1 MATAMSLVEAGFCQ
15 CLNGLCAS
23 CGKSQGMTH
32 SSSLFASATMDALLA
47 AILSQTSPNLSPAG
61 LAAVCLANRRL
72 QLATEPH
79 LYRSVVFDMGD
90 AKRTSR
96 TMSLLATLAGSA
108 KHAGF
113 VRKVYAAKFAASSE
127 FVFTNIDLV
136 LSAIEKMVRLEVLHC
151 TDTWEFMLFVI
162 TSGVHFPGLHTCAIP
177 YIGPSCGTFVARHSN
192 SLRNLRIHTSAA
204 HLALRDT
211 GQPILQELSLPRL
224 QTFVGPPILAE
235 LWLRQSHTQLCHVIL
250 SCDRSI
256 GPHVPTKPALRL
268 LETARL
274 ESCSVFVSSL
284 NTSFLPALAA
294 HMPKVQFVTFLLDK
308 TPIAEPDYDRF
319 LSSVPDSLPAL
330 HRLTSLDICMFLT
343 SYPTKDTPLASLKLR
358 ILGEL
363 AVVRRWGQLCPLLD
377 HVRLRS
383 GWDWV
388 RVLPDRGM
396 WGLPSGLGYD
406 HRCGGM
412 NVAEVNDLLLVD
424 KQQAAAISQLRK
436 RGPGA
441 FEAALADMQ
450 RRIANV
456 ERMRAR
462 LNALLKS
469 SV

>member
-15 CLNGLCAS
+15 CLN
-23 CGKSQGMTH
+23 
-32 SSSLFASATMDALLA
+32 ATMDALLA

-177 YIGPSCGTFVARHSN
+177 YIGPSCAQHISPCVT
-192 SLRNLRIHTSAA
+192 
-204 HLALRDT
+204 LAS
-211 GQPILQELSLPRL
+211 PYFKSSLPRL

-343 SYPTKDTPLASLKLR
+343 SYPTKDTPARSSCAS
-358 ILGEL
+358 
-363 AVVRRWGQLCPLLD
+363 
-377 HVRLRS
+377 S
-383 GWDWV
+383 
-388 RVLPDRGM
+388 
-396 WGLPSGLGYD
+396 
-406 HRCGGM
+406 
-412 NVAEVNDLLLVD
+412 
-424 KQQAAAISQLRK
+424 
-436 RGPGA
+436 
-441 FEAALADMQ
+441 
-450 RRIANV
+450 AN
-456 ERMRAR
+456 
-462 LNALLKS
+462 
-469 SV
+469 